1 MRLLYLFLILFS
13 TPILLAQDVIK
24 NEHVV
29 EMINL
34 GFSKDIIISKIQTSK
49 VSFDTSLQALSELKN
64 DSVDNDIISAMV
76 KSVPYEEKRIGIYVK
91 NKRGFNKILSSSF
104 THTETNTMVAVL
116 TSGIASSDIK
126 SSVLGAH
133 SRNVLNTNI
142 PKFYFF
148 MDARQISGNMMFSPL
163 SSPYEF
169 VLVKLVSEGNR
180 REIYTGSANL
190 YSGQSVGLD
199 NSSVVKFTA
208 NPIGENSY
216 EILLEKPLS
225 PGEYCFVYMGAGENS
240 GKTIFDFAINKTIS
254 IVPKYKIGDTVW
266 IKSAP
271 FIEPAEITAI
281 REIDNKIIYTVSYHR
296 GSLVTDKYEYECFT
310 SKEEARNINAM
321 NKKELMEQLNSFTK
335 EIEAK
340 DKKISQL
347 EQYVNDLKSIVSSLN
362 KRVED

>member
-1 MRLLYLFLILFS
+1 MKILFLLISLLS
-13 TPILLAQDVIK
+13 APLLAQDVIN

-49 VSFDTSLQALSELKN
+49 TAFDTSIQALAGLKN
-64 DSVDNDIISAMV
+64 DNVDDDVISAMV
-76 KSVPYEEKRIGIYVK
+76 KSVPYKEKRIGIYVK
-91 NKRGFNKILSSSF
+91 DRKGYSKILPASF
-104 THTETNTMVAVL
+104 TRTETNTMAAVL
-116 TSGIASSDIK
+116 TSGIASSDVK

-133 SRNVLNTNI
+133 SKNIINTNI
-142 PKFYFF
+142 PKFHFF
-148 MDARQISGNMMFSPL
+148 MDSQQTPGNMMFSPL

-169 VLVKLVSEGNR
+169 VLVKLVSEGNS

-190 YSGQSVGLD
+190 YSGQSVGID

-208 NPIGENSY
+208 NPIGESEY
-216 EILLEKPLS
+216 EILFEKPLN

-240 GKTIFDFAINKTIS
+240 GKTIFDFSINKKLTIT
-254 IVPKYKIGDTVW
+254 PKYRIGDTVW

-271 FIEPAEITAI
+271 FVESAEITSI

-347 EQYVNDLKSIVSSLN
+347 EQYVKDLNAVVSSL
-362 KRVED
+362 KKDEY